1 MPLDAPVIKTF
12 NGAVLAT
19 LDAVT
24 GCDEDGD
31 DEEGDADEEDMVFIP
46 NYNVRDW
53 AYVVIEWAFAVQLL
67 SSRRFANRA

>member
-19 LDAVT
+19 LGAVT
-24 GCDEDGD
+24 GC

-46 NYNVRDW
+46 NYNVRNW
-53 AYVVIEWAFAVQLL
+53 AYVVIESAIAVQLL